1 MSDLVDRQA
10 MARALQLAGRG
21 RYSTSPNP
29 RVGCVLS
36 RAGEIVAEGWH
47 QWAGEGHAEVN
58 ALAQLDDASGCTA
71 YVTLEPCSH
80 YGRTPPCAQ
89 ALIDAGVSRVVVAMQ
104 DPNPLVAGR
113 GLALLRA
120 AGIEVDCGLLE
131 AQAQALNKGFAR
143 RMAGGLP
150 WLTAKSAMS
159 MDGRSAM
166 ASGESQWITGAEAR
180 ADVQR
185 LRAQSCAVVSG
196 VDTLIDDQAAFT
208 VRPDSFSSS
217 LHAVQGGRWRQP
229 LRVIMDSQLRTP
241 SDARLFDGGGEIVIA
256 TRSRDAAKTAA
267 LQAVGAEVVVIGGD
281 DRGRIDLKALLSEL
295 AQRGCNEVMLEAG
308 ATLTGAFLQ
317 AGLVDDWFIYMAPC
331 LLGSEAR
338 PLARW
343 PMQQMAEQQALTI
356 VDCRAVGSDWRWHC
370 RPAGAAD
377 ATREQG

>member
-1 MSDLVDRQA
+1 MMPSFDRQA

-21 RYSTSPNP
+21 NFSTSPNP

-36 RAGEIVAEGWH
+36 RGEELVAEGWH

-58 ALAQLDDASGCTA
+58 ALAQLGDASGCTA

-80 YGRTPPCAQ
+80 HGRTPPCAQ
-89 ALIDAGVSRVVVAMQ
+89 ALIDARVSRVVVAMQ

-120 AGIEVDCGLLE
+120 AGIAVDCGLLE
-131 AQAQALNKGFAR
+131 AQAQELNKGFAR

-159 MDGRSAM
+159 MDGRTAM

-185 LRAQSCAVVSG
+185 LRAQSCALVSG
-196 VDTLIDDQAAFT
+196 VDTLIDDDATFT
-208 VRPDSFSSS
+208 VRPESFRSAM
-217 LHAVQGGRWRQP
+217 HDYQGERWRQP

-241 SDARLFDGGGEIVIA
+241 GDARLFGGGGDVIIA
-256 TRSRDAAKTAA
+256 TASRDAAKTAA
-267 LQAVGAEVVVIGGD
+267 LQAAGAEVVVIASD
-281 DRGRIDLKALLSEL
+281 DRGRIDPRALLSEL

-308 ATLTGAFLQ
+308 ASLTGAFLQ

-338 PLARW
+338 PLAQW
-343 PMQQMAEQQALTI
+343 PMQQMAEQQALTV

-370 RPAGAAD
+370 RPAGV

>member
-1 MSDLVDRQA
+1 MMPSFDRQA

-21 RYSTSPNP
+21 NFSTSPNP

-36 RAGEIVAEGWH
+36 RGEELVAEGWH

-58 ALAQLDDASGCTA
+58 ALAQLGDASGCTA

-80 YGRTPPCAQ
+80 HGRTPPCAQ
-89 ALIDAGVSRVVVAMQ
+89 ALIDARVSRVVVAMQ

-120 AGIEVDCGLLE
+120 AGIEVECGLLA
-131 AQAQALNKGFAR
+131 AQAQALNKGFVR

-159 MDGRSAM
+159 MDGRTAM

-185 LRAQSCAVVSG
+185 LRAQSCALVSG
-196 VDTLIDDQAAFT
+196 VDTLIDDDATFT
-208 VRPDSFSSS
+208 VRPESFRSAM
-217 LHAVQGGRWRQP
+217 HDYQGERWRQP

-241 SDARLFDGGGEIVIA
+241 GDAQLFGGGGDVIIA
-256 TRSRDAAKTAA
+256 TASRDAAKTAA
-267 LQAVGAEVVVIGGD
+267 LQAAGAEVVVIASD
-281 DRGRIDLKALLSEL
+281 DRGRIDPRALLSEL
-295 AQRGCNEVMLEAG
+295 GQRGCNEVMLEAG
-308 ATLTGAFLQ
+308 ASLTGAFLQ

-338 PLARW
+338 PLAQW
-343 PMQQMAEQQALTI
+343 PMQQMAEQQALTV

-370 RPAGAAD
+370 RPAGAA
-377 ATREQG
+377 TREQG

>member
-1 MSDLVDRQA
+1 MMPSFDRQA

-21 RYSTSPNP
+21 NFSTSPNP

-36 RAGEIVAEGWH
+36 RGEELVAEGWH

-58 ALAQLDDASGCTA
+58 ALAQLGDASGCTA

-80 YGRTPPCAQ
+80 HGRTPPCAQ
-89 ALIDAGVSRVVVAMQ
+89 ALIDARVSRVVVAMQ

-120 AGIEVDCGLLE
+120 AGIEVECGLLA
-131 AQAQALNKGFAR
+131 AQAQALNKGFVR

-159 MDGRSAM
+159 MDGRTAM

-185 LRAQSCAVVSG
+185 LRAQSCALVSG
-196 VDTLIDDQAAFT
+196 VDTLIDDNATFT
-208 VRPDSFSSS
+208 VRPESFRSA
-217 LHAVQGGRWRQP
+217 LHDYQGERWRQP

-241 SDARLFDGGGEIVIA
+241 GDARLFGGGGDVIIA
-256 TRSRDAAKTAA
+256 TTSRDAAKTAA
-267 LQAVGAEVVVIGGD
+267 LQAVGAEVVVIASD
-281 DRGRIDLKALLSEL
+281 DRGRIDPRALLSEL
-295 AQRGCNEVMLEAG
+295 GQRGCNEVMLEAG
-308 ATLTGAFLQ
+308 ASLTGAFLQ

-338 PLARW
+338 PLAQW
-343 PMQQMAEQQALTI
+343 PMQQMAEQQALTV

-370 RPAGAAD
+370 RPAGAA
-377 ATREQG
+377 TREQG